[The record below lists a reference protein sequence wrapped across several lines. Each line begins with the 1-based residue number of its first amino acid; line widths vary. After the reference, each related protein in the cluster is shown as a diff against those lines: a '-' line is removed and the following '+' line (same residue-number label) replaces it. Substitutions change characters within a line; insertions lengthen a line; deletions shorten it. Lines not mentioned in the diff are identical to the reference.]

1 MALSAPPREN
11 RCVRVSKR
19 ITARASSVSPR
30 VATRRKASVPMTGYP
45 VTVVST
51 VTNASRTVSIDTT
64 FCSGQSAGHPAVP
77 FSSSLHATMVPTAH
91 ASSDVANN
99 RLRKPYTPSFDV
111 KAVYDTH
118 DDCVDRAVLGHRRE
132 ARRAPGRIENDFAQP
147 RTYTIDSDDVPA
159 FATEIGREV
168 FDDQQLERVERGI
181 LSRRNDG
188 THDASEL
195 HW

>member
-1 MALSAPPREN
+1 
-11 RCVRVSKR
+11 
-19 ITARASSVSPR
+19 
-30 VATRRKASVPMTGYP
+30 VPMTGYP

-51 VTNASRTVSIDTT
+51 VTKRVQDRIDRHDVLLRAKRRTSRGSIQFLRCMRRWCLPRTR
-64 FCSGQSAGHPAVP
+64 A
-77 FSSSLHATMVPTAH
+77 ATLPT
-91 ASSDVANN
+91 N

-168 FDDQQLERVERGI
+168 FGR
-181 LSRRNDG
+181 SA
-188 THDASEL
+188 T
-195 HW
+195 